1 MSARTAS
8 GGPRLTPRRMQI
20 LTVIRDFQ
28 RRHGYSPTMQELADM
43 FGVSKVTIFEHVE
56 ALVEDGLLRRSPH
69 KARSLELTS
78 AAVFP
83 DERSTRIPLVGRI
96 AAGAP
101 IEAVQGPDVV
111 DLEEVFAGK
120 GECFVLQVRGD
131 SMIDEHIRDGDYVV
145 VRRQDTARDGQTVVA
160 LLETGEAT
168 LKKLYREGDRIRLQP
183 ANPSYEPIYVD
194 NIAIQGVV
202 VGVLRKYQ

>member
-1 MSARTAS
+1 MSARTDS

-28 RRHGYSPTMQELADM
+28 RRRGYSPTMQELADT

-56 ALVEDGLLRRSPH
+56 ALVKQGLLRRSPH
-69 KARSLELTS
+69 RARSLELTS
-78 AAVFP
+78 AAAFP

-111 DLEEVFAGK
+111 DLEEVFAGR
-120 GECFVLQVRGD
+120 GERFVLQVRGD

-145 VRRQDTARDGQTVVA
+145 VQRQDTARDGQTVVA
-160 LLETGEAT
+160 LLDTGEAT
-168 LKKLYREGDRIRLQP
+168 LKKLYHEGGRIRLQP

-194 NIAIQGVV
+194 NINIQGVV

>member
-1 MSARTAS
+1 MPARTDS
-8 GGPRLTPRRMQI
+8 RGPQLTPRRLQI

-28 RRHGYSPTMQELADM
+28 RKHGYSPTMQELADT
-43 FGVSKVTIFEHVE
+43 FGVSKVTIFEHVD
-56 ALVEDGLLRRSPH
+56 ALVRQGLLRRSPH
-69 KARSLELTS
+69 KVRSLELTS

-83 DERSTRIPLVGRI
+83 DERPTRIPLVGRI

-120 GECFVLQVRGD
+120 GERFVLQVRGD

-145 VRRQDTARDGQTVVA
+145 VQKQDTARDGQTVVA

-168 LKKLYREGDRIRLQP
+168 LKKLYHDGGRIRLQP

-194 NIAIQGVV
+194 RIKIQGVV